1 MIISD
6 VLYGEYEVDQVVE
19 ELISSKS
26 MQRLKGIH
34 QAGASYLMNEKWN
47 VTRFDYSVGV
57 MLLVK
62 KLGGSVEEQIAGL
75 LHDVS
80 HTAFSH
86 VIDYVFDNEDESYH
100 EEIFSSVVKN
110 SEIPAI
116 LAKHGYNYEDILLDD
131 SKWTLLERSAP
142 ELCADRVDY
151 TLRDMHTY
159 GYISLE
165 EVHSFLEDVIA
176 VEGKMVLQSIEMAEW
191 FTETYYKEVID
202 FFMKPM
208 NIYGN
213 DMLAKMLKVAL
224 HKRIIHADDFLLE
237 DEELISKL
245 QQCNDSEVHALLRK
259 VHPNVKVKE
268 ARDDYDLYQ
277 KNKVRLIDPPLL
289 REGEVVQSSVVSEK
303 IKQMSE
309 VAYEKAVRGM
319 YVKVISNKKEVA
331 HRF

>member
-6 VLYGEYEVDQVVE
+6 VLYGEFEVDQVVE

-47 VTRFDYSVGV
+47 VTRFDHSVGV

-151 TLRDMHTY
+151 TLRDMYTY

-165 EVHSFLEDVIA
+165 EVHRFLEDIIA
-176 VEGKMVLQSIEMAEW
+176 VEGKMVVQSVEMAEW
-191 FTETYYKEVID
+191 FTETYYKDVID
-202 FFMKPM
+202 FFMKPI

-213 DMLAKMLKVAL
+213 EMLAKTLKLAL
-224 HKRIIHADDFLLE
+224 HKKVIHADDFLLE
-237 DEELISKL
+237 DDELISKL
-245 QQCNDSEVHALLRK
+245 QQCNDPEVEDLLSK

-268 ARDDYDLYQ
+268 DRNDYDLHK

-289 REGEVVQSSVVSEK
+289 REGEVVLSSVVSENIRK
-303 IKQMSE
+303 MSGG
-309 VAYEKAVRGM
+309 AYEKAVRGM
-319 YVKVISNKKEVA
+319 YVKVIA
-331 HRF
+331 D

>member
-6 VLYGEYEVDQVVE
+6 VLYGEFEVDPVVG
-19 ELISSKS
+19 ELILSKS
-26 MQRLKGIH
+26 VQRLKGIH
-34 QAGASYLMNEKWN
+34 QNGASYLINEKWN
-47 VTRFDYSVGV
+47 VTRFDHSVGV

-110 SEIPAI
+110 SDIPAI
-116 LAKHGYNYEDILLDD
+116 LAKYGYNYENILLDD

-151 TLRDMHTY
+151 TLRDMYTY

-165 EVHSFLEDVIA
+165 EAYRFLEDIIA
-176 VEGKMVLQSIEMAEW
+176 VEGKMVLQNIEIAEW

-202 FFMKPM
+202 FFMQPM

-213 DMLAKMLKVAL
+213 DMLAKTLKLAL
-224 HKRIIHADDFLLE
+224 HKEVIHADDFLLE
-237 DEELISKL
+237 DDELISKL
-245 QQCNDSEVHALLRK
+245 QQCSDPEVHALLRK

-268 ARDDYDLYQ
+268 DRNDYDLYQ
-277 KNKVRLIDPPLL
+277 NNKVRLIDPPLL
-289 REGEVVQSSVVSEK
+289 RAGEVIHSSVVSENIRK
-303 IKQMSE
+303 MSE

-319 YVKVISNKKEVA
+319 YVKVISD
-331 HRF
+331 

>member
-6 VLYGEYEVDQVVE
+6 VIYGEFKVDKVLE
-19 ELISSKS
+19 ELILSKS
-26 MQRLKGIH
+26 VQRLKGIH
-34 QAGASYLMNEKWN
+34 QNGASYLINEKWN
-47 VTRFDYSVGV
+47 VTRFDHSVGV
-57 MLLVK
+57 MLLIK

-86 VIDYVFDNEDESYH
+86 VIDYVFDNENESYH
-100 EEIFSSVVKN
+100 EEIFSAVVKN

-116 LAKHGYNYEDILLDD
+116 LSKHGYNYEDILLDD

-151 TLRDMHTY
+151 TLRDMYTY

-165 EVHSFLEDVIA
+165 EAQNFLDDLIEVN
-176 VEGKMVLQSIEMAEW
+176 GRMVLQNIEIAEW
-191 FTETYYKEVID
+191 FTKTYYKEVID

-213 DMLAKMLKVAL
+213 DMLAKTLKLAL

-237 DEELISKL
+237 DDALISKL
-245 QQCNDSEVHALLRK
+245 QQCSDPEVHALLSK
-259 VHPNVKVKE
+259 VHPNVNVKE
-268 ARDDYDLYQ
+268 DRNDYDLYQ
-277 KNKVRLIDPPLL
+277 KNKVRLIDPPLF
-289 REGEVVQSSVVSEK
+289 REGEVVPSSVVSEK
-303 IKQMSE
+303 IRQMSE

-319 YVKVISNKKEVA
+319 YVKLISN
-331 HRF
+331 

>member
-6 VLYGEYEVDQVVE
+6 VIYGEFKVDKVLE
-19 ELISSKS
+19 ELILSKPV
-26 MQRLKGIH
+26 QRLKGVH

-47 VTRFDYSVGV
+47 VTRFDHSVGA
-57 MLLVK
+57 MLLIK

-86 VIDYVFDNEDESYH
+86 VIDYVFDNENESYH

-116 LAKHGYNYEDILLDD
+116 LSKHGYNYEDILLDD

-151 TLRDMHTY
+151 TLRDMFTY

-165 EVHSFLEDVIA
+165 EAQNFLDDLIEVN
-176 VEGKMVLQSIEMAEW
+176 GKMVLQNIEIAEW
-191 FTETYYKEVID
+191 FTKTYYKEVID

-213 DMLAKMLKVAL
+213 DMLAKTLKLAL
-224 HKRIIHADDFLLE
+224 HKKIIHPDDFLLE
-237 DEELISKL
+237 DHELITKL
-245 QQCNDSEVHALLRK
+245 QLCKVQEVDALLRK
-259 VHPNVKVKE
+259 VHPSIEVKE
-268 ARDDYDLYQ
+268 DRDEYDLHQ

-289 REGEVVQSSVVSEK
+289 REGKIVQASVVSEK
-303 IKQMSE
+303 IRQMSDI
-309 VAYEKAVRGM
+309 AYEKSVRGM
-319 YVKVISNKKEVA
+319 YVKVISE
-331 HRF
+331 

>member
-6 VLYGEYEVDQVVE
+6 VLYGEFEVDQVVE

-34 QAGASYLMNEKWN
+34 QNGASYLVNEKWN
-47 VTRFDYSVGV
+47 VTRFDHSVGV

-62 KLGGSVEEQIAGL
+62 KLGGSVEEQIASL

-151 TLRDMHTY
+151 TLRDMYTY

-165 EVHSFLEDVIA
+165 EVHRFLEDIIA

-213 DMLAKMLKVAL
+213 DMLVKTLKLAL
-224 HKRIIHADDFLLE
+224 HKKVIHADDFLLE

-268 ARDDYDLYQ
+268 DRDDYDFYQ

-289 REGEVVQSSVVSEK
+289 REGEVIPASVVSEN
-303 IKQMSE
+303 IRQMSDI
-309 VAYEKAVRGM
+309 AYEKAVRGM
-319 YVKVISNKKEVA
+319 YVKVISN
-331 HRF
+331 

>member
-6 VLYGEYEVDQVVE
+6 VLYGEFEVDQVVE
-19 ELISSKS
+19 ELILSKS
-26 MQRLKGIH
+26 VQRLKGIH
-34 QAGASYLMNEKWN
+34 QVGASYLMNEKWN
-47 VTRFDYSVGV
+47 VTRFEHSVGV

-86 VIDYVFDNEDESYH
+86 VIDYVFDNKDESYH

-110 SEIPAI
+110 SEMPAI

-151 TLRDMHTY
+151 TLRDMYTY

-176 VEGKMVLQSIEMAEW
+176 VEKRMVLQSIEMAEW

-202 FFMKPM
+202 FFMQPM

-213 DMLAKMLKVAL
+213 DMLAKTLKVAL

-237 DEELISKL
+237 DDELISKL

-268 ARDDYDLYQ
+268 DRDDYDLYQ

-289 REGEVVQSSVVSEK
+289 REGEVIPASVVSES
-303 IKQMSE
+303 IRQMNDI
-309 VAYEKAVRGM
+309 AYEKAVRGM
-319 YVKVISNKKEVA
+319 YVKLISE
-331 HRF
+331 

>member
-6 VLYGEYEVDQVVE
+6 VIYGEFKVDPVVE
-19 ELISSKS
+19 ELIASKS
-26 MQRLKGIH
+26 VQRLKGIH
-34 QAGASYLMNEKWN
+34 QNGASYLINENWN
-47 VTRFDYSVGV
+47 VTRFDHSVGV

-86 VIDYVFDNEDESYH
+86 VIDYVFDNRNESYH
-100 EEIFSSVVKN
+100 EEIFGSVVKN
-110 SEIPAI
+110 SEIPVI
-116 LAKHGYNYEDILLDD
+116 LSKYGYNYEDILLDD

-151 TLRDMHTY
+151 TLRDMYTY
-159 GYISLE
+159 GYVSLE
-165 EVHSFLEDVIA
+165 EVHSFLKDVIA
-176 VEGKMVLQSIEMAEW
+176 VDGKMVVQSIEVAEW

-213 DMLAKMLKVAL
+213 DMLAKTLKLAL
-224 HKRIIHADDFLLE
+224 HKKVIHADDFLLE
-237 DEELISKL
+237 DDQLISKL
-245 QQCNDSEVHALLRK
+245 QQCSEPEVHVLLRK
-259 VHPNVKVKE
+259 IHPNVNVKE
-268 ARDDYDLYQ
+268 DRNDYDLYQ

-289 REGEVVQSSVVSEK
+289 REGEVVSSSVVSGK
-303 IKQMSE
+303 IRQMSE
-309 VAYEKAVRGM
+309 IAYEKAVRGM
-319 YVKVISNKKEVA
+319 YVKVISD
-331 HRF
+331 

>member
-1 MIISD
+1 MIVSD
-6 VLYGEYEVDQVVE
+6 VLYGEFEVAPVVE
-19 ELISSKS
+19 ELIVSKS
-26 MQRLKGIH
+26 VQRLKGIH
-34 QAGASYLMNEKWN
+34 QAGASYLINEKWN
-47 VTRFDYSVGV
+47 VMRFDHSVGV
-57 MLLVK
+57 MLLIK

-86 VIDYVFDNEDESYH
+86 VIDYVFDNRNESYH

-116 LAKHGYNYEDILLDD
+116 LTEYGYNYEDILLDD
-131 SKWTLLERSAP
+131 SKWTLLEKSAP

-151 TLRDMHTY
+151 TLRDMYTY

-176 VEGKMVLQSIEMAEW
+176 VDGKMALQSIEMAEW
-191 FTETYYKEVID
+191 FTKTYYKEVID

-213 DMLAKMLKVAL
+213 DMLAKTLKLAL
-224 HKRIIHADDFLLE
+224 HKKVIHADDFLLE
-237 DEELISKL
+237 DDKLISKL
-245 QQCNDSEVHALLRK
+245 QHCSEPEVHALLRK

-268 ARDDYDLYQ
+268 DRNDYDLYQ

-289 REGEVVQSSVVSEK
+289 REGEVVSSSVVSEN

-309 VAYEKAVRGM
+309 IAYEKAVRGM
-319 YVKVISNKKEVA
+319 YVKVISN
-331 HRF
+331 

>member
-6 VLYGEYEVDQVVE
+6 VLYGEFEVDQVVE

-47 VTRFDYSVGV
+47 VTRFDHSVGV

-151 TLRDMHTY
+151 TLRDMYTY

-176 VEGKMVLQSIEMAEW
+176 VEGKMVLQNIQIAEW

-202 FFMKPM
+202 FFMEPM

-224 HKRIIHADDFLLE
+224 HKRIIHADDFLFE
-237 DEELISKL
+237 DDELISKL
-245 QQCNDSEVHALLRK
+245 QQCNDPEVEALLSK
-259 VHPNVKVKE
+259 VHQNVKVKE
-268 ARDDYDLYQ
+268 DRNDYDLHQ
-277 KNKVRLIDPPLL
+277 KNKVRLIDPLLL
-289 REGEVVQSSVVSEK
+289 REGKMVQSSVVSEK
-303 IKQMSE
+303 IREMSDI
-309 VAYEKAVRGM
+309 AYEKAVRGM
-319 YVKVISNKKEVA
+319 YVKVISK
-331 HRF
+331 

>member
-6 VLYGEYEVDQVVE
+6 VIYGEFKVDKVLE
-19 ELISSKS
+19 ELILSKHV
-26 MQRLKGIH
+26 QRLKGVH

-47 VTRFDYSVGV
+47 VTRFDHSVGA
-57 MLLVK
+57 MLLIK

-86 VIDYVFDNEDESYH
+86 VIDYVFDNENESYH
-100 EEIFSSVVKN
+100 EEIFSAVVKN

-116 LAKHGYNYEDILLDD
+116 LSKHGYNYEDILLDD

-151 TLRDMHTY
+151 TLRDMYTY

-165 EVHSFLEDVIA
+165 EAQNFLDDLIA
-176 VEGKMVLQSIEMAEW
+176 VNGKMVLQNIEIAEW
-191 FTETYYKEVID
+191 FTKTYYKEVID
-202 FFMKPM
+202 FFMKPL

-213 DMLAKMLKVAL
+213 DMLAKTLKLAL
-224 HKRIIHADDFLLE
+224 HKKAIHADDFLLE
-237 DEELISKL
+237 DHELISKL
-245 QQCNDSEVHALLRK
+245 QLCKDQEVDALLRK
-259 VHPNVKVKE
+259 VHPSIEVKE
-268 ARDDYDLYQ
+268 DRNEYDLHQ

-289 REGEVVQSSVVSEK
+289 REGKIVQSSVVSEK
-303 IKQMSE
+303 IRQMSDI
-309 VAYEKAVRGM
+309 AYEKAVRGM
-319 YVKVISNKKEVA
+319 YVKVISN
-331 HRF
+331 

>member
-1 MIISD
+1 MVISD
-6 VLYGEYEVDQVVE
+6 VIYGEFKVDKVLE
-19 ELISSKS
+19 ELILSKPV
-26 MQRLKGIH
+26 QRLKGIH

-47 VTRFDYSVGV
+47 VTRFDHSVGA
-57 MLLVK
+57 MLLIK

-86 VIDYVFDNEDESYH
+86 VIDYVFDNENESYH

-116 LAKHGYNYEDILLDD
+116 LSKHGYNYEDILLDD

-151 TLRDMHTY
+151 TLRDMYAY

-165 EVHSFLEDVIA
+165 EAQNFLDDLIV
-176 VEGKMVLQSIEMAEW
+176 VNGKMVLQNIEIAEW
-191 FTETYYKEVID
+191 FTKTYYKEVID
-202 FFMKPM
+202 FFMKPI

-213 DMLAKMLKVAL
+213 DMLAKTLKLAL
-224 HKRIIHADDFLLE
+224 HKKVIDADDFLLE
-237 DEELISKL
+237 DDELIVKL
-245 QQCNDSEVHALLRK
+245 QICNDPEVEALLRK

-268 ARDDYDLYQ
+268 DRNDYDLYQ

-289 REGEVVQSSVVSEK
+289 REGEVVPSSVVSEQ
-303 IKQMSE
+303 IRQMSDI
-309 VAYEKAVRGM
+309 AYEKAVRGM
-319 YVKVISNKKEVA
+319 YVKMISN
-331 HRF
+331 

>member
-6 VLYGEYEVDQVVE
+6 VIYSEFKVDKVLE
-19 ELISSKS
+19 ELILSKPV
-26 MQRLKGIH
+26 QRLKGVH

-47 VTRFDYSVGV
+47 VTRFDHSVGA
-57 MLLVK
+57 MLLIK

-86 VIDYVFDNEDESYH
+86 VIDYVFDNENESYH

-110 SEIPAI
+110 SEIPA
-116 LAKHGYNYEDILLDD
+116 LLSKHGYNYEDILLDD

-151 TLRDMHTY
+151 TLRDMYTY

-165 EVHSFLEDVIA
+165 EAQNFLDDLIA
-176 VEGKMVLQSIEMAEW
+176 VNGKMVLQNIEIAEW
-191 FTETYYKEVID
+191 FTKTYYKEVID
-202 FFMKPM
+202 FFMKPL

-213 DMLAKMLKVAL
+213 DMLAKTLKLAL
-224 HKRIIHADDFLLE
+224 HKKIIHPDDFLLE
-237 DEELISKL
+237 DDSLISKL
-245 QQCNDSEVHALLRK
+245 QLCNDPEVEALLRK
-259 VHPNVKVKE
+259 VHPSIEVKE
-268 ARDDYDLYQ
+268 DRKDYDLHQ

-289 REGEVVQSSVVSEK
+289 REGKIVQSSVISEK
-303 IKQMSE
+303 IRQMSD

-319 YVKVISNKKEVA
+319 YVKVISN
-331 HRF
+331 

>member
-6 VLYGEYEVDQVVE
+6 VLYGECEVDQVLE
-19 ELISSKS
+19 ELILSKS
-26 MQRLKGIH
+26 VQRLKGIH
-34 QAGASYLMNEKWN
+34 QNGASYLINEKWN
-47 VTRFDYSVGV
+47 VTRFDHSVGV

-86 VIDYVFDNEDESYH
+86 VIDYVFDNSNESYH

-110 SEIPAI
+110 SDIPAI
-116 LAKHGYNYEDILLDD
+116 LSKYGYDYEDILLDD

-151 TLRDMHTY
+151 TLRDMYTY

-165 EVHSFLEDVIA
+165 EAQDFLDDLIA
-176 VEGKMVLQSIEMAEW
+176 VDGKMVLQNIEMAEW

-213 DMLAKMLKVAL
+213 DMLAKTLKLAL
-224 HKRIIHADDFLLE
+224 HKKVIHADDFLLE
-237 DEELISKL
+237 DDELISKL
-245 QQCNDSEVHALLRK
+245 QQCNDPEVHALLSK

-268 ARDDYDLYQ
+268 DRNDYDLYQ
-277 KNKVRLIDPPLL
+277 KNKVRLINPPLL
-289 REGEVVQSSVVSEK
+289 REGEVVPSSVVSEK

-309 VAYEKAVRGM
+309 IAYEKAVRGM
-319 YVKVISNKKEVA
+319 YVKVVSD
-331 HRF
+331 

>member
-6 VLYGEYEVDQVVE
+6 VIYGEFKVDKVLE
-19 ELISSKS
+19 ELILSKPV
-26 MQRLKGIH
+26 QRLKGVH

-47 VTRFDYSVGV
+47 VTRFDHSVGA
-57 MLLVK
+57 MLLIK

-86 VIDYVFDNEDESYH
+86 VIDYVFDNENESYH
-100 EEIFSSVVKN
+100 EEIFSAVVKN

-116 LAKHGYNYEDILLDD
+116 LSKHGYNYEDILLDD

-151 TLRDMHTY
+151 TLRDMFTY

-165 EVHSFLEDVIA
+165 EAQDFLNDLIA
-176 VEGKMVLQSIEMAEW
+176 VNGKMVLQSIEMAEW
-191 FTETYYKEVID
+191 FTKTYYKEVID

-213 DMLAKMLKVAL
+213 DMLAKTLKLAL
-224 HKRIIHADDFLLE
+224 HKKIIHPDDFLLE
-237 DEELISKL
+237 DHELIMKL
-245 QQCNDSEVHALLRK
+245 RLCKDQEVDALLRK
-259 VHPNVKVKE
+259 VHPSIEVKE
-268 ARDDYDLYQ
+268 DRNEYDLHQ
-277 KNKVRLIDPPLL
+277 KNKVRLIDPPLF
-289 REGEVVQSSVVSEK
+289 REGEVVRSSVVSEK
-303 IKQMSE
+303 IRQMSDI
-309 VAYEKAVRGM
+309 AYEKAIRGM
-319 YVKVISNKKEVA
+319 YVKVISN
-331 HRF
+331 

>member
-1 MIISD
+1 MVISD
-6 VLYGEYEVDQVVE
+6 VIYGEFKVDQVVE
-19 ELISSKS
+19 ELILSKPV
-26 MQRLKGIH
+26 QRLKGIH
-34 QAGASYLMNEKWN
+34 QNGASYLINENWN
-47 VTRFDYSVGV
+47 VTRFDHSVGV

-86 VIDYVFDNEDESYH
+86 VIDYVFHNEGESYH

-116 LAKHGYNYEDILLDD
+116 LAKHGYNYEDILLND
-131 SKWTLLERSAP
+131 SKWTLLEKSAP

-151 TLRDMHTY
+151 TLRDMYTY

-176 VEGKMVLQSIEMAEW
+176 VDGKMVLQSVEMAEW

-213 DMLAKMLKVAL
+213 NMLAKTLKLAL
-224 HKRIIHADDFLLE
+224 HKEVIHADDFLLE
-237 DEELISKL
+237 DNELISKL
-245 QQCNDSEVHALLRK
+245 QQCSEPEVHALLRK
-259 VHPNVKVKE
+259 VHRNVKVKE
-268 ARDDYDLYQ
+268 DRNDYDLYQ
-277 KNKVRLIDPPLL
+277 KNKVRLINPPLL
-289 REGEVVQSSVVSEK
+289 REGETVSSSVVSEK
-303 IKQMSE
+303 IKQMSK

-319 YVKVISNKKEVA
+319 YVKVITD
-331 HRF
+331 

>member
-1 MIISD
+1 MVITD
-6 VLYGEYEVDQVVE
+6 VIYGECEVDQVAE
-19 ELISSKS
+19 ELILSKS
-26 MQRLKGIH
+26 VQRLKGIH
-34 QAGASYLMNEKWN
+34 QNGASYLINEKWN
-47 VTRFDYSVGV
+47 VTRFDHSVGV
-57 MLLVK
+57 MLLIK

-110 SEIPAI
+110 SDIPAI
-116 LAKHGYNYEDILLDD
+116 LAKYGYNYEDILLDD

-151 TLRDMHTY
+151 TLRDMYTY

-176 VEGKMVLQSIEMAEW
+176 VDGKMVLQSIEMAEW

-213 DMLAKMLKVAL
+213 DMLAKTLKLVL
-224 HKRIIHADDFLLE
+224 HKRVIHADDFLLE
-237 DEELISKL
+237 DDELISKL
-245 QQCNDSEVHALLRK
+245 KQCSDPEVHALLSK

-268 ARDDYDLYQ
+268 DRNDYDLYQ
-277 KNKVRLIDPPLL
+277 KNKVRLINPPVL
-289 REGEVVQSSVVSEK
+289 REGEVFRSSVVSEK
-303 IKQMSE
+303 IKQMSGI
-309 VAYEKAVRGM
+309 AYEKAVRGM
-319 YVKVISNKKEVA
+319 YVKVISD
-331 HRF
+331 

>member
-6 VLYGEYEVDQVVE
+6 VLYGEFEVDQVVE

-34 QAGASYLMNEKWN
+34 QAGASYLVNEKWN
-47 VTRFDYSVGV
+47 VTRFDHSVGV

-151 TLRDMHTY
+151 TLRDMYTY

-268 ARDDYDLYQ
+268 DRDDYDLYQ

>member
-6 VLYGEYEVDQVVE
+6 VLYGEFEVDQVVE

-34 QAGASYLMNEKWN
+34 QNGASYLMNEKWN
-47 VTRFDYSVGV
+47 VTRFDHSVGV

-62 KLGGSVEEQIAGL
+62 KLGGSVKEQIASL

-116 LAKHGYNYEDILLDD
+116 LAKYGYNYEDILLDD

-151 TLRDMHTY
+151 TLRDMYTY

-165 EVHSFLEDVIA
+165 EVHRFLEDIIA
-176 VEGKMVLQSIEMAEW
+176 VEGKMVVQSVEMAEW

-213 DMLAKMLKVAL
+213 DMLAKTLKLSL
-224 HKRIIHADDFLLE
+224 HKKVIHADDFLLE

-245 QQCNDSEVHALLRK
+245 QQCNDPEVEALLSK

-268 ARDDYDLYQ
+268 DRNDYDLHQ

-289 REGEVVQSSVVSEK
+289 REDEVIPASVVSEN
-303 IKQMSE
+303 IRQMSDI
-309 VAYEKAVRGM
+309 AYEKAVRGM
-319 YVKVISNKKEVA
+319 YVKVISN
-331 HRF
+331 

>member
-6 VLYGEYEVDQVVE
+6 VIYGEFEVDKVLE
-19 ELISSKS
+19 ELILSKPV
-26 MQRLKGIH
+26 QRLKGVH

-47 VTRFDYSVGV
+47 VTRFDHSVGA
-57 MLLVK
+57 MLLIK

-86 VIDYVFDNEDESYH
+86 VIDYVFDNENESYH
-100 EEIFSSVVKN
+100 EEIFSAVVKN

-116 LAKHGYNYEDILLDD
+116 LSKHGYNYEDILLDD

-151 TLRDMHTY
+151 TLRDMYTY

-165 EVHSFLEDVIA
+165 EAQNFLDDLIV
-176 VEGKMVLQSIEMAEW
+176 VNGKMVLQNIEIAEW
-191 FTETYYKEVID
+191 FTKTYYKEVID
-202 FFMKPM
+202 FFMKPL

-213 DMLAKMLKVAL
+213 DMLSKTLKLAL
-224 HKRIIHADDFLLE
+224 HKKIIHPDDFLLE
-237 DEELISKL
+237 DHELISKL
-245 QQCNDSEVHALLRK
+245 QLCKDQEVDALLRK
-259 VHPNVKVKE
+259 VHPSIEVKE
-268 ARDDYDLYQ
+268 DRNEYDLHQ

-289 REGEVVQSSVVSEK
+289 REGKIVQSSVVSEK
-303 IKQMSE
+303 IRQMSDI
-309 VAYEKAVRGM
+309 AYEKAVRGM
-319 YVKVISNKKEVA
+319 YVKVISN
-331 HRF
+331 

>member
-6 VLYGEYEVDQVVE
+6 VLYGEFEVDPVVE
-19 ELISSKS
+19 ELIVSKS
-26 MQRLKGIH
+26 VQRLKGIH
-34 QAGASYLMNEKWN
+34 QNGASYLINENWN
-47 VTRFDYSVGV
+47 VTRFDHSVGV
-57 MLLVK
+57 MLLIK

-86 VIDYVFDNEDESYH
+86 VIDYVFDNSNESYH

-110 SEIPAI
+110 SDIPAI
-116 LAKHGYNYEDILLDD
+116 LAKYGYNYEDILLDD

-151 TLRDMHTY
+151 TLRDMYTY
-159 GYISLE
+159 GYIPLE
-165 EVHSFLEDVIA
+165 EAHSFLEDIIA
-176 VEGKMVLQSIEMAEW
+176 VNGKMVLQNIEIAEW

-213 DMLAKMLKVAL
+213 DMLAKTLKLAI
-224 HKRIIHADDFLLE
+224 HKKIIQADDFLLE
-237 DEELISKL
+237 DDELILKL
-245 QQCNDSEVHALLRK
+245 QQCSDPEVHALVSK

-268 ARDDYDLYQ
+268 DRNDLDLYQ
-277 KNKVRLIDPPLL
+277 KSKVRLIDPPLFH
-289 REGEVVQSSVVSEK
+289 EGEVVSSSVVSGK
-303 IKQMSE
+303 IRQMSE
-309 VAYEKAVRGM
+309 IAYEKAVRGM
-319 YVKVISNKKEVA
+319 YVKVISD
-331 HRF
+331 

>member
-1 MIISD
+1 MIILD
-6 VLYGEYEVDQVVE
+6 VIYGEFKVDKVLE
-19 ELISSKS
+19 ELILSKHV
-26 MQRLKGIH
+26 QRLKGVH

-47 VTRFDYSVGV
+47 VTRFDHSVGA
-57 MLLVK
+57 MLLIK

-86 VIDYVFDNEDESYH
+86 VIDYVFDNKNESYH

-116 LAKHGYNYEDILLDD
+116 LSKHGYNYEDILLDD
-131 SKWTLLERSAP
+131 SKWTLLEKSAP

-151 TLRDMHTY
+151 TLRDMYTY

-165 EVHSFLEDVIA
+165 EAQDFLNDLIEVN
-176 VEGKMVLQSIEMAEW
+176 GKMVLQNIEIAEW
-191 FTETYYKEVID
+191 FTKTYYKEVID

-213 DMLAKMLKVAL
+213 DMLAKTLKLAL
-224 HKRIIHADDFLLE
+224 HKKIIHPDDFLLE
-237 DEELISKL
+237 DHELITKL
-245 QQCNDSEVHALLRK
+245 RLCKDQEVDVLLRK
-259 VHPNVKVKE
+259 VHPSIEVKE
-268 ARDDYDLYQ
+268 DRNEYDLHQ

-289 REGEVVQSSVVSEK
+289 REGEVVRSSVVSEK
-303 IKQMSE
+303 IRQLSDI
-309 VAYEKAVRGM
+309 AYEKAIRGM
-319 YVKVISNKKEVA
+319 YVKVISN
-331 HRF
+331 

>member
-6 VLYGEYEVDQVVE
+6 VLYGEFEVDSVVE
-19 ELISSKS
+19 ELIVSKS
-26 MQRLKGIH
+26 VQRLKGIH
-34 QAGASYLMNEKWN
+34 QNGASYLINENWN
-47 VTRFDYSVGV
+47 VTRFDHSVGV
-57 MLLVK
+57 MLLIK

-86 VIDYVFDNEDESYH
+86 VIDYVFDNSNESYH

-116 LAKHGYNYEDILLDD
+116 LSKYGYNYEDILLDD

-151 TLRDMHTY
+151 TLRDMYTY

-165 EVHSFLEDVIA
+165 EVHRFLEDIIA

-213 DMLAKMLKVAL
+213 DMLAKTLKLAI
-224 HKRIIHADDFLLE
+224 HKKIIQADDFLLE
-237 DEELISKL
+237 DDELISKL
-245 QQCNDSEVHALLRK
+245 KQCSDPEVHALVRK

-268 ARDDYDLYQ
+268 DRNDFDLQQ

-289 REGEVVQSSVVSEK
+289 HDGGVIHSSVVSEK

-319 YVKVISNKKEVA
+319 YVKVISD
-331 HRF
+331 

>member
-6 VLYGEYEVDQVVE
+6 VIYGEFKVDKVLE
-19 ELISSKS
+19 ELILSKPV
-26 MQRLKGIH
+26 QRLKGVH

-47 VTRFDYSVGV
+47 VTRFDHSVGA
-57 MLLVK
+57 MLLIK

-86 VIDYVFDNEDESYH
+86 VIDYVFDNENESYH
-100 EEIFSSVVKN
+100 EEIFSAVVKN

-116 LAKHGYNYEDILLDD
+116 LSKHGYNYEDILLDD

-151 TLRDMHTY
+151 TLRDMYTY

-165 EVHSFLEDVIA
+165 EAQNFLDDLIA
-176 VEGKMVLQSIEMAEW
+176 VNGKMVLQNIEIAEW
-191 FTETYYKEVID
+191 FTKTYYKEVID
-202 FFMKPM
+202 FFMKPL

-213 DMLAKMLKVAL
+213 DMLSKTLKLAL
-224 HKRIIHADDFLLE
+224 HKKIIHPDDFLLE
-237 DEELISKL
+237 DHELISKL
-245 QQCNDSEVHALLRK
+245 QLCKDQEVDALLRK
-259 VHPNVKVKE
+259 VHPSIEIKE
-268 ARDDYDLYQ
+268 DRNEYDLHQ

-289 REGEVVQSSVVSEK
+289 REGKIVQSSVVSEK
-303 IKQMSE
+303 IRQMSDI
-309 VAYEKAVRGM
+309 AYEKAVRGM
-319 YVKVISNKKEVA
+319 YVKVISN
-331 HRF
+331 

>member
-6 VLYGEYEVDQVVE
+6 VIYGEFKVDKVLE
-19 ELISSKS
+19 ELILSKPV
-26 MQRLKGIH
+26 QRLKGVH

-47 VTRFDYSVGV
+47 VTRFDHSVGA
-57 MLLVK
+57 MLLIK

-86 VIDYVFDNEDESYH
+86 VIDYVFDNENESYH
-100 EEIFSSVVKN
+100 EEIFSAVVKN

-116 LAKHGYNYEDILLDD
+116 LSKHGYNYEDILLDD
-131 SKWTLLERSAP
+131 SKWTLLEKSAP

-151 TLRDMHTY
+151 TLRDMFTY

-165 EVHSFLEDVIA
+165 EAQDFLNDLIEVN
-176 VEGKMVLQSIEMAEW
+176 GKMVLQNIEIAEW
-191 FTETYYKEVID
+191 FTKTYYKEVID

-213 DMLAKMLKVAL
+213 DMLAKTLKLAL
-224 HKRIIHADDFLLE
+224 HKKMIHPDDFLLE
-237 DEELISKL
+237 DHELITKL
-245 QQCNDSEVHALLRK
+245 RLCKDQEVDALLRK
-259 VHPNVKVKE
+259 VHPSIEVKE
-268 ARDDYDLYQ
+268 DRNEYDLHQ

-289 REGEVVQSSVVSEK
+289 REGEVVRSSVVSEK
-303 IKQMSE
+303 IRQMSDI
-309 VAYEKAVRGM
+309 AYEKAIRGM
-319 YVKVISNKKEVA
+319 YVKVISN
-331 HRF
+331 

>member
-6 VLYGEYEVDQVVE
+6 VLYGEFEVDQVVE
-19 ELISSKS
+19 ELILSKS
-26 MQRLKGIH
+26 VQRLKGIH

-47 VTRFDYSVGV
+47 VTRFEHSVGV

-86 VIDYVFDNEDESYH
+86 VIDYVFDNKDESYH

-151 TLRDMHTY
+151 TLRDMYTY

-176 VEGKMVLQSIEMAEW
+176 VEKRMVLQSIEMAEW

-202 FFMKPM
+202 FFMQPM

-213 DMLAKMLKVAL
+213 DMLAKTLKVAL

-237 DEELISKL
+237 DDELISKL
-245 QQCNDSEVHALLRK
+245 QQCNDPEVEVLLSK
-259 VHPNVKVKE
+259 VHPNIKVIE
-268 ARDDYDLYQ
+268 DRNDYDLHQ

-289 REGEVVQSSVVSEK
+289 CEDEVIHSSVVSES
-303 IKQMSE
+303 IRQMNDI
-309 VAYEKAVRGM
+309 AYEKAVRGM
-319 YVKVISNKKEVA
+319 YVKLISE
-331 HRF
+331 